1 MIQEVS
7 LANNLPLPE
16 KGRPCLYQDV
26 DEQQLQK
33 DAEACLANYGTKF
46 ESQIMTGSNG
56 LYVYTASGTRVL
68 DWTVSAYATAG
79 STDSDVAN
87 PALVVGADVLLNWTR
102 PPRNRKD
109 NRGPCSES

>member
-7 LANNLPLPE
+7 LTNNSPLSE

-56 LYVYTASGTRVL
+56 LYVYTARGTRVL
-68 DWTVSAYATAG
+68 DWTVSAYASKVDCIAMLLILLSSPG
-79 STDSDVAN
+79 RC
-87 PALVVGADVLLNWTR
+87 LV
-102 PPRNRKD
+102 
-109 NRGPCSES
+109 